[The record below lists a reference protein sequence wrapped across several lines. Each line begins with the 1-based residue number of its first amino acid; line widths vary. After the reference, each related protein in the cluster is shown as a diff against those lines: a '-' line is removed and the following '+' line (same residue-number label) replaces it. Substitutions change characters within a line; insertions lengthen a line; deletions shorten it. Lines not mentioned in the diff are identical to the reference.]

1 MTRGS
6 GSVETDW
13 RGRFEAL
20 VERQCALYAALDA
33 LSQRQSE
40 LVEAGDAEG
49 VLGVLHSRQS
59 VLDEL
64 ATVAEQQRPLRDRW
78 ASSLAL
84 IDVPSRER
92 LAARVQAM
100 ERLAAEINERDE
112 RDRERLAEQRD
123 GIASELASVGK
134 TRRAV
139 SAYGE
144 SPAYGARFQDREG

>member
-6 GSVETDW
+6 GSAETDW
-13 RGRFEAL
+13 RERFEVL
-20 VERQCALYAALDA
+20 VERQCALYGALDA
-33 LSQRQSE
+33 LSQRQTE

-49 VLGVLHSRQS
+49 VLAVLRSRQEI
-59 VLDEL
+59 LDEL
-64 ATVAEQQRPLRDRW
+64 SVVAERQRPLRDRW

-84 IDVPSRER
+84 IEMPVRER
-92 LAARVQAM
+92 IAARVHAM

-112 RDRERLAEQRD
+112 RDRERLEEQRD
-123 GIASELASVGK
+123 SIANELASVGK

-144 SPAYGARFQDREG
+144 APSYGARFQDREG